1 MTHLKALNP
10 KKGVIKKMERKW
22 YFMQMFISLGC
33 RKTIK
38 TTNKHYI
45 LALDC
50 QMHVTKLVVLV
61 DC

>member
-1 MTHLKALNP
+1 MRLKALNP
-10 KKGVIKKMERKW
+10 KKGVINKMEHKW
-22 YFMQMFISLGC
+22 YFMQMFISLSCG
-33 RKTIK
+33 KTIK

-50 QMHVTKLVVLV
+50 QTQITKLVVLV